1 MVRRSLSYLF
11 KCILVSCIYS
21 EEVDLK
27 STVFSFRFTF
37 NDLRCLKHNV
47 EVFPLHIH
55 FMFSECSSLKCDETF
70 IKPLGWGREEWLLS
84 GQALTSFRGILP
96 FLRAWCWL
104 YTNVH

>member
-1 MVRRSLSYLF
+1 MVIRSLSYLF

-37 NDLRCLKHNV
+37 NNLCCLKHNV

-70 IKPLGWGREEWLLS
+70 IKPLGLGS
-84 GQALTSFRGILP
+84 GGVASFRTGIDILSWHSP
-96 FLRAWCWL
+96 ISQSVVLVI
-104 YTNVH
+104 Y